1 METIITIQSNNWQQ
15 YISMDYNNINNKNT
29 SKQHN
34 TIQNNTK
41 QHIKTI
47 NKV

>member
-1 METIITIQSNNWQQ
+1 METVKTIQNNNWQQ
-15 YISMDYNNINNKNT
+15 YIIIDYNNIRNKNT
-29 SKQHN
+29 NKQYK

-41 QHIKTI
+41 QYKTI